1 MESFLLVF
9 GGGELMT
16 KKTGASQ
23 MIKKPL
29 TLREQVIIYLRADL
43 TTGGMKQGITYS
55 IPMLAE
61 KFGVSATP
69 VREAVLELTKEG
81 LLFPVP
87 NKGFRIVETSEEK
100 LRDITDIRLLLEVPI
115 TVKVAEIISQEKINE
130 LRELALHIQVLAKKS
145 DFVLFIENDRKFH
158 HQMLEICQNV
168 PLVEYADQLRS
179 QTRIHGIPYLIDSGR
194 LLSSS
199 AEHLTLLDAMENRDY
214 KLVGKITAQHINHT
228 IAAINARHKESVAVG
243 ERSL

>member
-1 MESFLLVF
+1 
-9 GGGELMT
+9 
-16 KKTGASQ
+16 
-23 MIKKPL
+23 
-29 TLREQVIIYLRADL
+29 
-43 TTGGMKQGITYS
+43 
-55 IPMLAE
+55 MLAE

-100 LRDITDIRLLLEVPI
+100 LRDITDIRILLEVPI
-115 TVKVAEIISQEKINE
+115 TIKVAEIIDQEKIDE

-158 HQMLEICQNV
+158 HQILELCQNK

-199 AEHLTLLDAMENRDY
+199 NEHLALLDAMEKRNY
-214 KLVGKITAQHINHT
+214 KLVGEITSQHINHT
-228 IAAINARHKESVAVG
+228 IAAINARHQVSALES
-243 ERSL
+243 R

>member
-1 MESFLLVF
+1 
-9 GGGELMT
+9 MT
-16 KKTGASQ
+16 KK
-23 MIKKPL
+23 MIDPLHIKKSV
-29 TLREQVIIYLRADL
+29 TLREKVIISLRADL

-55 IPMLAE
+55 IPMLAD

-100 LRDITDIRLLLEVPI
+100 LRDITDIRILLEVPI
-115 TVKVAEIISQEKINE
+115 TIKVAKIISQDKIDE

-145 DFVLFIENDRKFH
+145 DFVLFIENDRKFQ
-158 HQMLEICQNV
+158 HQILELCQNN

-199 AEHLTLLDAMENRDY
+199 NEHLALLDAMEVRDY
-214 KLVGKITAQHINHT
+214 KRVGEVTSQHINHT
-228 IAAINARHKESVAVG
+228 IAAINARHQSSGRNSK
-243 ERSL
+243 

>member
-1 MESFLLVF
+1 
-9 GGGELMT
+9 MT
-16 KKTGASQ
+16 KKMINSQ
-23 MIKKPL
+23 LIKKSV
-29 TLREQVIIYLRADL
+29 TLREKVIISLRADL
-43 TTGGMKQGITYS
+43 TTGGMQQGITYS
-55 IPMLAE
+55 IPMLAD

-87 NKGFRIVETSEEK
+87 NKGFRIVETSEDK
-100 LRDITDIRLLLEVPI
+100 LRDITDIRLLLEVPVTI
-115 TVKVAEIISQEKINE
+115 KVAKIISQDKIDE

-158 HQMLEICQNV
+158 HQILELCQNT

-199 AEHLTLLDAMENRDY
+199 DEHLALLDAMEERNY
-214 KLVGKITAQHINHT
+214 KLVGEITAQHINHT
-228 IAAINARHKESVAVG
+228 IAAINARH
-243 ERSL
+243 

>member
-1 MESFLLVF
+1 
-9 GGGELMT
+9 MT
-16 KKTGASQ
+16 KK
-23 MIKKPL
+23 MIDPIHIKKSV
-29 TLREQVIIYLRADL
+29 TLREKVIISLRADL
-43 TTGGMKQGITYS
+43 TTGGMTQGITYS

-100 LRDITDIRLLLEVPI
+100 LRDITDIRILLEVPI
-115 TVKVAEIISQEKINE
+115 TIKVAEIISQDKIDE

-158 HQMLEICQNV
+158 HQILELCQNK

-199 AEHLTLLDAMENRDY
+199 NEHLALLDAMEERDY
-214 KLVGKITAQHINHT
+214 KRVGEVTSQHINHT
-228 IAAINARHKESVAVG
+228 IAAINARHQSSGRNSK
-243 ERSL
+243 

>member
-1 MESFLLVF
+1 
-9 GGGELMT
+9 MT
-16 KKTGASQ
+16 KKVLGSQ
-23 MIKKPL
+23 FVEKHP
-29 TLREQVIIYLRADL
+29 TLREKVIISLRADL
-43 TTGGMKQGITYS
+43 TTGGMQQGITYS

-69 VREAVLELTKEG
+69 VREAVLDLTKEG

-87 NKGFRIVETSEEK
+87 NKGFRIVETSEET
-100 LRDITDIRLLLEVPI
+100 LRDITDIRLLIEVPVTIKIAETI
-115 TVKVAEIISQEKINE
+115 TQDQIDE
-130 LRELALHIQVLAKKS
+130 LRELALHIQVLAERS

-158 HQMLEICQNV
+158 HQMLELSKNM

-199 AEHLTLLDAMENRDY
+199 NEHLTLLDAMEIRNYD
-214 KLVGKITAQHINHT
+214 LVGTITAQHINHT
-228 IAAINARHKESVAVG
+228 IAALNARHKDLATDKK
-243 ERSL
+243 

>member
-1 MESFLLVF
+1 
-9 GGGELMT
+9 MT
-16 KKTGASQ
+16 KRMIYSQ
-23 MIKKPL
+23 PIKKSV
-29 TLREQVIIYLRADL
+29 TLREKVIISLRADL
-43 TTGGMKQGITYS
+43 TTGGMQQGTTYS

-87 NKGFRIVETSEEK
+87 NKGFRIVETSEEN

-115 TVKVAEIISQEKINE
+115 TIKVAKIISQDKIDE

-158 HQMLEICQNV
+158 HQILELCQNN

-199 AEHLTLLDAMENRDY
+199 DEHLALLDAMEERNY
-214 KLVGKITAQHINHT
+214 KLVGEITAQHINHT
-228 IAAINARHKESVAVG
+228 IAAINARHQSSALDNKQG
-243 ERSL
+243 L